1 MNAAMNEALE
11 QEFDFYRGAGR
22 GDVLDQLTH
31 LAAWARSLVMLTGP
45 LGAGKTVL
53 LEEVVSRVG
62 QSGRTIIVR
71 PPVGFLSTGHELLRH
86 VVADLGEKVA
96 DGLDEAALRRL
107 VMQHIVGELAND
119 RSTLLLLDDAHE
131 LSADVLRTIASLVDE
146 ARDSR
151 ALNVLVAG
159 EPSLPEQLRKATPA
173 RDNWHEIKL
182 RPFALNDVR
191 VFLRQRLP
199 QSAASLDAAGMQALA
214 RKTSGWPGGILAAF
228 DGQPRRRAI
237 FSRRIPL
244 LHVAS
249 LLALAVA
256 LGVMLWLQQQ
266 PDDEAPPLA
275 STTTVETLALP
286 GSGTREVEAANGS
299 GVRMTL
305 PAEGQRTAPVD
316 PRSLLPPSQQIP
328 VPTPPP
334 ELTMPAPPPPPVIK
348 LPGTRTEPVPPPAAT
363 PFPANQPAT
372 TAGTP
377 ATAAT
382 PAGRIALPKPEPS
395 PPEPAP
401 PAQAA
406 VPARPPAAPARTA
419 GDNGWLKE
427 QPPAHFTVQIMGV
440 SAASAA
446 QSYVRQ
452 NPNAGLRI
460 VRTMRNG
467 RDWYV
472 VVKGSYRARS
482 DAQAAIRELGDG
494 GAQPW
499 VRTFDGIQRE
509 TPGP

>member
-22 GDVLDQLTH
+22 GDVLDQLAH

-53 LEEVVSRVG
+53 LEEVVARVG
-62 QSGRTIIVR
+62 ESGRTIVVR

-86 VVADLGEKVA
+86 VVADLGEKVT
-96 DGLDEAALRRL
+96 DGLDDAALRRL
-107 VMQHIVGELAND
+107 VMQHIVAELAND

-131 LSADVLRTIASLVDE
+131 LSADVLRTVAALVDE
-146 ARDSR
+146 AKESR
-151 ALNVLVAG
+151 ALNVLLAG
-159 EPSLPEQLRKATPA
+159 EPSLHEQLRKATPA
-173 RDNWHEIKL
+173 RDNWHEIRL

-214 RKTSGWPGGILAAF
+214 RKSGGWPGRILGAF
-228 DGQPRRRAI
+228 DGQPRRRARLT
-237 FSRRIPL
+237 RRIPL

-249 LLALAVA
+249 LFALMTA

-266 PDDEAPPLA
+266 PDDPEPAVA

-286 GSGTREVEAANGS
+286 GTGAGTGTREVEAANGS
-299 GVRMTL
+299 GVRVPL
-305 PAEGQRTAPVD
+305 PADGTRPAPVD
-316 PRSLLPPSQQIP
+316 PRSLLPPSQRIP

-348 LPGTRTEPVPPPAAT
+348 VPGAQTEPPPAPVATALPANAPAAAAPAT
-363 PFPANQPAT
+363 PP
-372 TAGTP
+372 
-377 ATAAT
+377 
-382 PAGRIALPKPEPS
+382 RIALPKPEPS
-395 PPEPAP
+395 PPEAVAQRP

-406 VPARPPAAPARTA
+406 PAPPRAAG

-446 QSYVRQ
+446 QSYVRR

-460 VRTMRNG
+460 VRTLRNG

-482 DAQAAIRELGDG
+482 EAQAAMGELGDS

-509 TPGP
+509 APGN